1 MNWKVFFL
9 FQGFIIVADSGNSRV
24 QIFYPNGRYM
34 HSFGTWGNEP
44 GQLKGVEAVALID
57 TTIVVSDR
65 ENHRI
70 QLF

>member
-1 MNWKVFFL
+1 
-9 FQGFIIVADSGNSRV
+9 
-24 QIFYPNGRYM
+24 M
-34 HSFGTWGNEP
+34 HSFGTWGNAP